1 MQAKVSPNDFGFPRG
16 QPFEGTVRMVY
27 QILLEQCLL
36 AHFRFGVCEPLAKG
50 PFVFLCDR
58 PVQ

>member
-1 MQAKVSPNDFGFPRG
+1 MQAKVSPNDFGFPRS
-16 QPFEGTVRMVY
+16 QPFECTVRVVY

-36 AHFRFGVCEPLAKG
+36 SHFRFGICEPLAKR
-50 PFVFLCDR
+50 PFIFLRDR